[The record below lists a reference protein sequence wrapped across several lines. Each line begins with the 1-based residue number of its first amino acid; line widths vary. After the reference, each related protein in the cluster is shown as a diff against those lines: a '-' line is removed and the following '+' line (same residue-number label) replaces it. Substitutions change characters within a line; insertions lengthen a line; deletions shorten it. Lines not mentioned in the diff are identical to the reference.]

1 MTAKKQKERTTS
13 TKPSAELPNKIS
25 ASPPPP
31 EILADEIPARLKED
45 VCRWKRQIDKHREY
59 FMEKGINPF
68 REAHEILLS
77 FLDNFDKVAGM
88 KAK

>member
-1 MTAKKQKERTTS
+1 MTTKNQKERTKS
-13 TKPSAELPNKIS
+13 IKPLAEFPNKIS

-31 EILADEIPARLKED
+31 EIPPGEFPARLKED
-45 VCRWKRQIDKHREY
+45 LCRWKRQIDTHKKY

-68 REAHEILLS
+68 QEAHEIILS
-77 FLDNFDKVAGM
+77 FLDNFDKVAGI

>member
-1 MTAKKQKERTTS
+1 MNSRKRSEKAK
-13 TKPSAELPNKIS
+13 
-25 ASPPPP
+25 PP
-31 EILADEIPARLKED
+31 ESPVKTGIDASKVSTSPEIPPDDIPIRLKED
-45 VCRWKRQIDKHREY
+45 ICRWKREVDKHRDY

-68 REAHEILLS
+68 RKAHEMLLS